1 MGASADKLAKIFK
14 ILSVDARVRINQFLN
29 NGPMCVNALSSRLD
43 ITQGAVSQHLRILR
57 DAGIVISE
65 KRGYYVHYQLNRKI
79 LKKWGLKIGSFLNA
93 EMVFNDDERKETHQC
108 LRKKTSAKSRKT

>member
-1 MGASADKLAKIFK
+1 MSTGAEKLAKIFK
-14 ILSVDARVRINQFLN
+14 ILSVDARVRIIQLLN

-43 ITQGAVSQHLRILR
+43 ITQGAVSQHLKILR

-65 KRGYYVHYQLNRKI
+65 KRGYYVHYSLNRK
-79 LKKWGLKIGSFLNA
+79 LLEKWGHQIGCFMNA
-93 EMVFNDDERKETHQC
+93 EVIFNDDERKETHQC